1 MLKDIVLATVTPFDK
16 QNKIDFKSNEKLLE
30 FWRNGGINTFFICGT
45 CGEMMSLSIDE
56 RKSVIDFYTER
67 KKDNE
72 HICVHIGGTSVQNV
86 IELANYSQSKNADSV
101 CIVTPNY
108 YKISQ
113 EELIE
118 YYRNILKNIPSKEVY
133 LYNIPQ
139 CTGLDLLPESLSTLS
154 NEFPQI
160 AGIKYSFFDFNRIH
174 KYLYVN
180 PKKIRV
186 LSGTDHMLVGLISSG
201 VKGIISGIGC
211 VYPDIF
217 VNLLN
222 AFKEHNQEKVMILQE
237 FAIEIA
243 EIMEYGYIP
252 IFKESLA
259 YKGFCEPYCRNP
271 YQPMSDIQKKSLI
284 EKLNSWEKRLNKAI
298 N

>member
-1 MLKDIVLATVTPFDK
+1 MLKDIVLATITPFDK

-72 HICVHIGGTSVQNV
+72 HICVHIGGTSVQNI
-86 IELANYSQSKNADSV
+86 IELANYSESKNADSV

-118 YYRNILKNIPSKEVY
+118 YYRNILKNIPNKEVY

-139 CTGLDLLPESLSTLS
+139 CTGLDLLPESLQKLS
-154 NEFPQI
+154 
-160 AGIKYSFFDFNRIH
+160 K
-174 KYLYVN
+174 
-180 PKKIRV
+180 
-186 LSGTDHMLVGLISSG
+186 
-201 VKGIISGIGC
+201 
-211 VYPDIF
+211 
-217 VNLLN
+217 
-222 AFKEHNQEKVMILQE
+222 
-237 FAIEIA
+237 
-243 EIMEYGYIP
+243 
-252 IFKESLA
+252 
-259 YKGFCEPYCRNP
+259 
-271 YQPMSDIQKKSLI
+271 
-284 EKLNSWEKRLNKAI
+284 
-298 N
+298 